1 VGIIII
7 GLCIIVLQTPPL
19 ETTLKQL
26 NDEGFT
32 GAILVADGDKII
44 HSQGYGWASCDNDVP
59 NTVDTVFAIGSIT
72 KMFTA
77 AAVGQLADRG
87 MFSIDDPVGDYL
99 ALPSDKAS
107 ITIRQLLNHTSGLQ
121 TYHETQDLGDF
132 EAMDRQ
138 GALTEIGRRELLF
151 EPGRDYNYSN
161 SGYTLLALLIE
172 KASSQSYTD
181 YLREHIFTLAG
192 MRTTGFWGDSFDH
205 MASTP
210 NEILG
215 CSSPNT
221 WEYSWVIVGNGGMV
235 STVEDLHRWVIALR
249 GNVILSDEAKAA
261 IDLDRAL
268 RFGFMDAGGSS
279 QEEFNASVAYV
290 GPTQTVVVAISNR
303 SVVIAEDITGRILR
317 SALRDRL
324 LRRP

>member
-1 VGIIII
+1 MAASPSETPVTNRRIILKISVGIVGIIII

-121 TYHETQDLGDF
+121 TYHELKTLVTLRRWIGRAHLQKSGGGNCYLN
-132 EAMDRQ
+132 Q
-138 GALTEIGRRELLF
+138 GATTT
-151 EPGRDYNYSN
+151 
-161 SGYTLLALLIE
+161 TLIVV
-172 KASSQSYTD
+172 
-181 YLREHIFTLAG
+181 TL
-192 MRTTGFWGDSFDH
+192 
-205 MASTP
+205 
-210 NEILG
+210 
-215 CSSPNT
+215 
-221 WEYSWVIVGNGGMV
+221 Y
-235 STVEDLHRWVIALR
+235 
-249 GNVILSDEAKAA
+249 
-261 IDLDRAL
+261 
-268 RFGFMDAGGSS
+268 
-279 QEEFNASVAYV
+279 
-290 GPTQTVVVAISNR
+290 
-303 SVVIAEDITGRILR
+303 
-317 SALRDRL
+317 
-324 LRRP
+324 